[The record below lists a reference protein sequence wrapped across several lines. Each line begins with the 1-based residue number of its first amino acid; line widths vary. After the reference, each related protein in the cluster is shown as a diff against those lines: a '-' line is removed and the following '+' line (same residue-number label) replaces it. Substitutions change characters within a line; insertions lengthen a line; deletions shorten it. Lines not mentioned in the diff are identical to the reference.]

1 MEKEKSKQLTIDG
14 LIKYNQE
21 VLITVFE
28 NRVCGI
34 DKKLDGLD
42 RKLDGLD
49 RKFNIKI
56 DSFKKEFV
64 NFKKETLTT
73 LDKVLNKLDILI
85 DEKDVGKH
93 QDKRKKK
100 FYGYVVKHME
110 TGETS
115 KEELAEIAKLN
126 VL

>member
-1 MEKEKSKQLTIDG
+1 MGKEKSKQLTIDG
-14 LIKYNQE
+14 LIKYNQD
-21 VLITVFE
+21 VLIPVFE
-28 NRVCGI
+28 NRVNGI
-34 DKKLDGLD
+34 E
-42 RKLDGLD
+42 
-49 RKFNIKI
+49 NKI
-56 DSFKKEFV
+56 GSVKKEL
-64 NFKKETLTT
+64 NEFKKETLTT

-110 TGETS
+110 IGETS
-115 KEELAEIAKLN
+115 KEELEEISKLN